1 MTTWNDARLHIRGLF
16 PKFTPTQQES
26 ALITKTLSTLP
37 ADRVIAAADRYRCEE
52 VGVVFRLTS
61 FLAVYKLMH
70 PPTNKVESPSLA
82 VEECDAELDREKAQ
96 AVRRLKLMPTADIE
110 IAVRELNRRKW
121 FATQIEPNEIDA
133 WSRNVVFLICAI
145 VENEAAQ

>member
-16 PKFTPTQQES
+16 PKFAPTQQEG
-26 ALITKTLSTLP
+26 ALITKTLATLP

-61 FLAVYKLMH
+61 FLAVYKLMSQSAQG
-70 PPTNKVESPSLA
+70 VDPSVA
-82 VEECDAELDREKAQ
+82 IEECDAALDVEKAQ

-121 FATQIEPNEIDA
+121 FTAQIEPNDIDA
-133 WSRNVVFLICAI
+133 WSRNVVFLISAI

>member
-16 PKFTPTQQES
+16 PKFTPTQQEG
-26 ALITKTLSTLP
+26 ALITKTLATLP

-61 FLAVYKLMH
+61 FLAVYKLMSQS
-70 PPTNKVESPSLA
+70 TQAVSPSVA

-110 IAVRELNRRKW
+110 MAVRELNRRKW
-121 FATQIEPNEIDA
+121 FMAQIEPTDIDA

-145 VENEAAQ
+145 VENEAAL

>member
-16 PKFTPTQQES
+16 PKFTPTPQEV
-26 ALITKTLSTLP
+26 ALITKTLATLP

-52 VGVVFRLTS
+52 IGVVFRLTS
-61 FLAVYKLMH
+61 FLAVYKLISQSAQG
-70 PPTNKVESPSLA
+70 VDPSVA
-82 VEECDAELDREKAQ
+82 IEERDAELDREKAQ

-110 IAVRELNRRKW
+110 LAVHELNRRKW
-121 FATQIEPNEIDA
+121 FTTQIEPTEIDA

-145 VENEAAQ
+145 IENEVAQ